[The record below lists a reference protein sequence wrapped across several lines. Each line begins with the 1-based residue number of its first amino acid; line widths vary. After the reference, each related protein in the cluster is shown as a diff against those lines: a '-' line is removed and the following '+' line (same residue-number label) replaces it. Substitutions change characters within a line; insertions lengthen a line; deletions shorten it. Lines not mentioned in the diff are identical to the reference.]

1 MPRGAADAGLGRS
14 LSVAGAFSGAFVG
27 GAGSVAAGFGA
38 STSRVAPDVAALD
51 GFVDGARVVVV
62 VPRPVLRVVLV
73 VGFAP
78 TEAFGAALI
87 VSVAVP
93 FAVPF
98 AVPWLDFAAGGTA
111 ALIGGGALAVGAD
124 AALACDVVV
133 EVGAV
138 AVPVADVP
146 LATFVVGHRAP

>member
-93 FAVPF
+93 FAVP
-98 AVPWLDFAAGGTA
+98 WLDFAAGGTA

-124 AALACDVVV
+124 VALACDVVV